1 MNIEELREFCLSLP
15 HAEECMPF
23 GDDTLV
29 FKVGGKMF
37 LFSNLE
43 QPFDFNIKAKPE
55 EVVRRIEC
63 FRDAFKAY
71 HVSKIH
77 WMMVKTEFSDD
88 DNRLKEWIA
97 ESYRLVASKLSK
109 TIQKQLNLISR
120 D

>member
-1 MNIEELREFCLSLP
+1 
-15 HAEECMPF
+15 MPF

-55 EVVRRIEC
+55 DVVKRIES

-71 HVSKIH
+71 HISKIH
-77 WMMVKTEFSDD
+77 WMMVKTEFSED

-97 ESYRLVASKLSK
+97 ESYRLVVSKLPK
-109 TIQKQLNLISR
+109 ATRKQLDL
-120 D
+120 